1 LSKSIK
7 KKNLYHKIKF
17 LIPLTYKKQLMGLG
31 LLLLIGLFFEM
42 LGLGIIIPILA
53 ILLSNNIS
61 NEYPSI
67 IPLLKMLGNPTQD
80 HLIIL
85 GLLTLVIIYV
95 FKGVFM
101 IFLSWKQ
108 AKFSSELYVFFSNK
122 LFLGYLFQPYTFH
135 LQKNSAI
142 LLRNIQ
148 GEVGAFNGISQA
160 VISLLIEISGAL
172 GVCLMLL
179 IVEPLGA
186 IVVTLF
192 LVFSGL
198 VFHNLTKKKL
208 LNWGRNRQQH
218 EGEMNQH
225 LMQGLNGVKEVKLL
239 GKEEYFLSQ
248 FNKHNVE
255 RGNITAKQI
264 TLQQVPRTYLEIL
277 AVVGLAV
284 LILTMLLQHKS
295 LQILVPTLGIFVA
308 AAFRMIPSANRIMN
322 LNSQIKFAQPVI
334 DLLYKEF
341 RDISDFEKTNVGID
355 LKSEFKFNNK
365 IELKNLTFKYNESAP
380 NAIENLN
387 IVIKKGESVG
397 IIGHSGSGKSTLI
410 DLMLG
415 LLLPKSGDIVI
426 DGININNNNQRS
438 WQKKIG
444 YVPQSI
450 YLIDST
456 LRKNIAF
463 GVPDDKIDESAIIR
477 SVKAAQ
483 LDDYISSLEDGLDTF
498 VGERGVRLS
507 GGQRQRIG
515 IARALYYDPEIL
527 LLDEAT
533 SALDTQTELGVM
545 SSVSAMK
552 GNKTL
557 LIVAHRL
564 STVEKCDK
572 IYKLAK
578 GKVVE
583 EGLPSLILNL
593 K

>member
-1 LSKSIK
+1 
-7 KKNLYHKIKF
+7 
-17 LIPLTYKKQLMGLG
+17 
-31 LLLLIGLFFEM
+31 
-42 LGLGIIIPILA
+42 
-53 ILLSNNIS
+53 
-61 NEYPSI
+61 
-67 IPLLKMLGNPTQD
+67 
-80 HLIIL
+80 
-85 GLLTLVIIYV
+85 
-95 FKGVFM
+95 
-101 IFLSWKQ
+101 
-108 AKFSSELYVFFSNK
+108 
-122 LFLGYLFQPYTFH
+122 
-135 LQKNSAI
+135 
-142 LLRNIQ
+142 
-148 GEVGAFNGISQA
+148 
-160 VISLLIEISGAL
+160 
-172 GVCLMLL
+172 
-179 IVEPLGA
+179 
-186 IVVTLF
+186 
-192 LVFSGL
+192 
-198 VFHNLTKKKL
+198 
-208 LNWGRNRQQH
+208 
-218 EGEMNQH
+218 
-225 LMQGLNGVKEVKLL
+225 
-239 GKEEYFLSQ
+239 
-248 FNKHNVE
+248 
-255 RGNITAKQI
+255 
-264 TLQQVPRTYLEIL
+264 
-277 AVVGLAV
+277 
-284 LILTMLLQHKS
+284 
-295 LQILVPTLGIFVA
+295 
-308 AAFRMIPSANRIMN
+308 MN

>member
-1 LSKSIK
+1 MSKSIK